1 MPGGKHEN
9 MQAWSP
15 EEDTIILEM
24 HSQLGPMWSKIVR
37 RLPGRTVSSVRNR
50 WQRIEKGRKQREAGV
65 VSKNRC
71 HACGQPK
78 RGHVCLAKLGGGP
91 NIAMGP
97 PSVTITNQL
106 GVYVPVRSA
115 PVTRCLAPPTQ
126 PTHSS
131 SAPPLSAPVT
141 FSLAPPTQPT
151 HPLLLCPSALDP
163 RRVHPPAQTVMAPA
177 GPPAIRRTRSNTS
190 VENLQEL
197 LRDSTQP
204 VAQAA
209 PEAAVP
215 QPPMVRNNLSMLNMS
230 FFEELGQTT
239 ERSDDETRRLLGKL
253 AAESE
258 GRSEGPVMPPA
269 LKRLVSGEAMAPPK
283 MTRSNSAYLREM
295 AQASSS
301 SSSITALPPPPI
313 GVPPGLAPPM
323 VGGRRS
329 SELLQEGL
337 SLFEGGQ
344 LPNFSFSGVRAP
356 ALRTRP
362 AHPPCAPALR
372 PAPPRTPRPLVQ
384 ISFGEGGPSRAE
396 PPLALPSNLGQDFWG
411 GAVAGHKRPADVLL
425 DAPPV
430 SRRRSGRSPSP
441 RDSPRP

>member
-1 MPGGKHEN
+1 
-9 MQAWSP
+9 
-15 EEDTIILEM
+15 
-24 HSQLGPMWSKIVR
+24 
-37 RLPGRTVSSVRNR
+37 
-50 WQRIEKGRKQREAGV
+50 
-65 VSKNRC
+65 
-71 HACGQPK
+71 
-78 RGHVCLAKLGGGP
+78 
-91 NIAMGP
+91 
-97 PSVTITNQL
+97 
-106 GVYVPVRSA
+106 
-115 PVTRCLAPPTQ
+115 
-126 PTHSS
+126 
-131 SAPPLSAPVT
+131 
-141 FSLAPPTQPT
+141 
-151 HPLLLCPSALDP
+151 
-163 RRVHPPAQTVMAPA
+163 MAPA

-190 VENLQEL
+190 VDNLQEL

-209 PEAAVP
+209 LEAAVP
-215 QPPMVRNNLSMLNMS
+215 QPPQPPMVRKNLSMLNMS

-301 SSSITALPPPPI
+301 SSSITALPPPAI

-329 SELLQEGL
+329 SELVQEGL
-337 SLFEGGQ
+337 SLFENGQ

-372 PAPPRTPRPLVQ
+372 TRPAPRPPRTPRPLVQ
-384 ISFGEGGPSRAE
+384 ISFGEGGPSRAQ

-430 SRRRSGRSPSP
+430 SRCRSGRSPSP

>member
-106 GVYVPVRSA
+106 GVYVP
-115 PVTRCLAPPTQ
+115 
-126 PTHSS
+126 
-131 SAPPLSAPVT
+131 
-141 FSLAPPTQPT
+141 
-151 HPLLLCPSALDP
+151 
-163 RRVHPPAQTVMAPA
+163 TVMAPA

-313 GVPPGLAPPM
+313 GVPPGLAPPGLAPPM
-323 VGGRRS
+323 VGGSRS

-344 LPNFSFSGVRAP
+344 LPNFSFSG
-356 ALRTRP
+356 
-362 AHPPCAPALR
+362 
-372 PAPPRTPRPLVQ
+372 
-384 ISFGEGGPSRAE
+384 ISFGEGGPSRAQ

>member
-362 AHPPCAPALR
+362 AHPPCAPPP
-372 PAPPRTPRPLVQ
+372 PAPH
-384 ISFGEGGPSRAE
+384 A
-396 PPLALPSNLGQDFWG
+396 
-411 GAVAGHKRPADVLL
+411 
-425 DAPPV
+425 
-430 SRRRSGRSPSP
+430 RSCRSPSERAAP
-441 RDSPRP
+441 LELSRPSRSRATSGRTSGAARWRGTSVLQTSCSTRHR